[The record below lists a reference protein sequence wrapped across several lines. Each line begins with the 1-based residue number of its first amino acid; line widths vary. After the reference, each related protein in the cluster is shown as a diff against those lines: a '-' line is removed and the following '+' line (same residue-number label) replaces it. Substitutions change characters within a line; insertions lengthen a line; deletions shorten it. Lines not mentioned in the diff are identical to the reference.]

1 MPHNNILSDFQSAI
15 QSINRFNVSLYEFK
29 KQTLKIKELY
39 DEDYPEPYLKAIDD
53 LIGNLTYRDT
63 FFIISI
69 LGHEQTL
76 INILQKSEDRP
87 DQIIKKLFFT

>member
-1 MPHNNILSDFQSAI
+1 MPSMNILADFQSAI
-15 QSINRFNVSLYEFK
+15 QSINRFNVSLHEFK

-53 LIGNLTYRDT
+53 LIGNLTYRDM
-63 FFIISI
+63 FLIISI

-87 DQIIKKLFFT
+87 DQIIEKLFFN